1 MMKNDFM
8 FHNVIVGNKLFCVS
22 DVKSFVLNAN
32 VSKAGISSRVS
43 K

>member
-1 MMKNDFM
+1 MKNNFM

-22 DVKSFVLNAN
+22 DFNSFVLNAN
-32 VSKAGISSRVS
+32 VSKAGISSCVS